1 MQKIFNSIE
10 TIIIQPDTI
19 YFFKLKNISCLNT
32 SVKDKCNFKRNNY
45 MENKSTKKQNVY
57 ASEEENTLNWNDVL
71 AGFEKTF
78 GTEVYNS
85 WLKNITIIK
94 EYNDYLILGVP
105 TRFFRD
111 WIVSR
116 YLDKILEQ
124 VKGFKLSLNRIE
136 FKITEDKKSNGVESY
151 KIDDE
156 NKVTEIK
163 DSILNYNRLNPNL
176 NFSSFIKGDSNEI
189 ALSYSKKVCEQVSRY
204 NPLYIYGGV
213 GLGKTHLLNSIG
225 LELQDKNNVMFIS
238 AERFMYHFIKSIKKN
253 DMVNFKDFFRKSS
266 VFIIDDIQFIRG
278 KESLQ
283 EEFFHTFNSLI
294 DKGSQIIISA
304 DRPPM
309 KLDRVQERI
318 KSRLAG
324 GLTVDIDPPDLE
336 LKNKIINKRIID
348 IQSQFKENI
357 NISDEVISFIAAESK
372 TNIRELIGVLNRVIA
387 FSRVHKTLLSV
398 NDCKK
403 ILKDVFNQA
412 KIITV
417 DKIQNVVSNFYN
429 ITLNEMLSQRR
440 SRPLAR
446 PRQIAMYL
454 AKKMTARSL
463 PEIGRRF
470 ANRDHTT
477 VIHAVK
483 TITRLSEKDEEMKK
497 NINQIKSLLLE
508 E

>member
-1 MQKIFNSIE
+1 MEKNKFKTQN
-10 TIIIQPDTI
+10 I
-19 YFFKLKNISCLNT
+19 Y
-32 SVKDKCNFKRNNY
+32 V
-45 MENKSTKKQNVY
+45 
-57 ASEEENTLNWNDVL
+57 SEEEKILNWQEVQT
-71 AGFEKTF
+71 AFKKTF
-78 GTEVYNS
+78 GVEVYDS
-85 WLKNITIIK
+85 WLQKITLIK
-94 EYNDYLILGVP
+94 EYNDFLILGVP

-124 VKGFKLSLNRIE
+124 VRNFKLSINRVE
-136 FKITEDKKSNGVESY
+136 FKIIEENNQSQELF
-151 KIDDE
+151 KINDI

-163 DSILNYNRLNPNL
+163 DSILNYNRLNSNL
-176 NFSSFIKGDSNEI
+176 NFENFVQGKSNDI
-189 ALSYSKKVCEQVSRY
+189 ALSYSKKVCEHLSRY
-204 NPLYIYGGV
+204 NPLYICGGV
-213 GLGKTHLLNSIG
+213 GLGKTHLLNAIG
-225 LELQDKNNVMFIS
+225 LTLQNDNNVMFIS

-266 VFIIDDIQFIRG
+266 IFIIDDIQFISG

-283 EEFFHTFNSLI
+283 EEFFHTFNSLM

-304 DRPPM
+304 DRAPT
-309 KLDRVQERI
+309 KLDRVQERM
-318 KSRLAG
+318 KSRLGG
-324 GLTVDIDPPDLE
+324 GLVVDIETPDLE
-336 LKNKIINKRIID
+336 LKIKIIKKKIEE

-357 NISDEVISFIAAESK
+357 NLDNDVINYIASESK

-387 FSRVHKTLLSV
+387 FSRVSNKTLSV
-398 NDCKK
+398 TDCKN
-403 ILKDVFNQA
+403 ILKDVFNQ
-412 KIITV
+412 IRVITV
-417 DKIQNVVSNFYN
+417 DKIQNVVSNYFN
-429 ITLNEMLSQRR
+429 IPLSEMLSQRR

-454 AKKMTARSL
+454 AKKMTTRSL

-483 TITRLSEKDEEMKK
+483 TISRLSEQDDEMKK

-508 E
+508 Q

>member
-1 MQKIFNSIE
+1 MK
-10 TIIIQPDTI
+10 
-19 YFFKLKNISCLNT
+19 KNNI
-32 SVKDKCNFKRNNY
+32 
-45 MENKSTKKQNVY
+45 KKQNAYV
-57 ASEEENTLNWNDVL
+57 SEEEKTLNWDDIQL
-71 AGFEKTF
+71 SFKKSF
-78 GTEVYNS
+78 GGEIYSS
-85 WLKNITIIK
+85 WLQKISLVK

-124 VKGFKLSLNRIE
+124 VRSFKLSLNRIE
-136 FKITEDKKSNGVESY
+136 FKIIEENKSNSEFI
-151 KIDDE
+151 KIDE
-156 NKVTEIK
+156 LNKVTEIK

-176 NFSSFIKGDSNEI
+176 NFDSFIQGNSNDI
-189 ALSYSKKVCEQVSRY
+189 ALSYSKKVCDQLARY
-204 NPLYIYGGV
+204 NPLYICGGV
-213 GLGKTHLLNSIG
+213 GLGKTHLLNAIG
-225 LELQDKNNVMFIS
+225 LELQSENNVMFIS

-266 VFIIDDIQFIRG
+266 VFIIDDIQFLRG

-283 EEFFHTFNSLI
+283 EEFFHTFNSLM
-294 DKGSQIIISA
+294 DKSSQIIISA
-304 DRPPM
+304 DRSPS

-324 GLTVDIDPPDLE
+324 GLVVDIDIPDLE
-336 LKNKIINKRIID
+336 LKIKIIKKKIEE
-348 IQSQFKENI
+348 IQTQFKENI
-357 NISDEVISFIAAESK
+357 NLSDEVINYIASESK

-387 FSRVHKTLLSV
+387 FSRVHNKFLTTG
-398 NDCKK
+398 DCKN
-403 ILKDVFNQA
+403 ILKDVFSQ
-412 KIITV
+412 IRVITV
-417 DKIQNVVSNFYN
+417 DKIQNVVSNYFN
-429 ITLNEMLSQRR
+429 IALSEMLSQRR

-454 AKKMTARSL
+454 AKKMTTRSL

-483 TITRLSEKDEEMKK
+483 TITRLSEQDDEMKK
-497 NINQIKSLLLE
+497 NIIQIKSLLLE
-508 E
+508 Q

>member
-1 MQKIFNSIE
+1 MEKKSFKQSE
-10 TIIIQPDTI
+10 T
-19 YFFKLKNISCLNT
+19 F
-32 SVKDKCNFKRNNY
+32 V
-45 MENKSTKKQNVY
+45 
-57 ASEEENTLNWNDVL
+57 SEEEKIIVWANVQ
-71 AGFEKTF
+71 ASFEKNF
-78 GTEVYNS
+78 GSEVYQS
-85 WLKNITIIK
+85 WLKNIILLK
-94 EYNDYLILGVP
+94 EFNDYLVLGVP

-116 YLDKILEQ
+116 YLDKMVAQL
-124 VKGFKLSLNRIE
+124 KSFKNSINRVE
-136 FKITEDKKSNGVESY
+136 FKISEDSKVNINESF
-151 KIDDE
+151 KIDE
-156 NKVTEIK
+156 LNKITEIK

-176 NFSSFIKGDSNEI
+176 NFDNFIAGSSNQI
-189 ALSYSKKVCEQVSRY
+189 ALASSKKICEQISRY

-213 GLGKTHLLNSIG
+213 GLGKTHLLNAIG
-225 LELQDKNNVMFIS
+225 IELEKETNVMFIS

-278 KESLQ
+278 KEGLQ

-294 DKGSQIIISA
+294 DKSAQIIISA
-304 DRPPM
+304 DRAPM

-324 GLTVDIDPPDLE
+324 GLVVDIDAPDLD
-336 LKNKIINKRIID
+336 LKIKIIKKRLED
-348 IQSQFKENI
+348 IQNQFKETS
-357 NISDEVISFIAAESK
+357 NISDEVINFIANESK
-372 TNIRELIGVLNRVIA
+372 TNIRELIGVLNRVVT
-387 FSRVHKTLLSV
+387 FSRIHKKDLTIS
-398 NDCKK
+398 DCKN

-417 DKIQNVVSNFYN
+417 DKIQNTVSNYFN
-429 ITLNEMLSQRR
+429 IPLAEMLSQRR

-446 PRQIAMYL
+446 PRQIAMFL
-454 AKKMTARSL
+454 AKKLTTRSL

-483 TITRLSEKDEEMKK
+483 TITRLSEKDDEMQK
-497 NINQIKSLLLE
+497 NINQIKSILLE

>member
-1 MQKIFNSIE
+1 MDKNNNK
-10 TIIIQPDTI
+10 
-19 YFFKLKNISCLNT
+19 KL
-32 SVKDKCNFKRNNY
+32 
-45 MENKSTKKQNVY
+45 NVY
-57 ASEEENTLNWNDVL
+57 ISEEEKTLNWEDVQNS
-71 AGFEKTF
+71 FKKSF
-78 GTEVYNS
+78 GTEIYTS
-85 WLKNITIIK
+85 WLQKISLIK
-94 EYNDYLILGVP
+94 EYNDYLVLGVP

-124 VKGFKLSLNRIE
+124 VKNFKLSLNRIE
-136 FKITEDKKSNGVESY
+136 FKIIE
-151 KIDDE
+151 E
-156 NKVTEIK
+156 NKNNHDLSKVDELNKISEIK

-176 NFSSFIKGDSNEI
+176 NFDNFILGKSNEI
-189 ALSYSKKVCEQVSRY
+189 ALSYSKKVCEHISRY
-204 NPLYIYGGV
+204 NPLYICGGV
-213 GLGKTHLLNSIG
+213 GLGKTHLLNAIG
-225 LELQDKNNVMFIS
+225 LELQPKNNVMFIS

-304 DRPPM
+304 DRTPM

-324 GLTVDIDPPDLE
+324 GLIVDIEAPDLE
-336 LKNKIINKRIID
+336 LKIKIIKKKILE
-348 IQSQFKENI
+348 IQSQFKESI
-357 NISDEVISFIAAESK
+357 NLSEDVINYIANESK
-372 TNIRELIGVLNRVIA
+372 TNVRELIGILNRVIA
-387 FSRVHKTLLSV
+387 FSRVHNKVLSV
-398 NDCKK
+398 SDCKN
-403 ILKDVFNQA
+403 ILKDVFSQIR
-412 KIITV
+412 IITV
-417 DKIQNVVSNFYN
+417 DKIQNIVSNYFN
-429 ITLNEMLSQRR
+429 IPLNEMLSQRR

-446 PRQIAMYL
+446 PRQIAMFL
-454 AKKMTARSL
+454 AKKMTTRSL

-483 TITRLSEKDEEMKK
+483 TIARLMEQDDEMKK
-497 NINQIKSLLLE
+497 NVNQLKNLLLE
-508 E
+508 NQQ